1 MFPILYDSVV
11 TGTVPD
17 HYGIGVLKD
26 ALSCEITEE
35 RNGEYELTLKYP
47 SSGAYANQ
55 LVPRAVIKAK
65 PNYTDD
71 PQLFRIYKVG
81 KVLGSSFSVY
91 ARHISYDLSGFP
103 ITTGS
108 ANNIGDALILL
119 NNQAS
124 GYTFSTDKS
133 LQASFEIDTPSSVR
147 SWFGGKAGSILDL
160 YGPGEWKYNN
170 FTCQFLANRGIDRG
184 VTIRYGKNLTKL
196 ENTDDSSN
204 LVTSIMAFWKST
216 DDDNTVIISDAIS
229 TGATLDVTA
238 CQILD
243 ASEYYENQPTKA
255 QLNTYVNNYISSH
268 ITNRVQKN
276 IKLDFAQISK
286 LLKDRVDLCDTVHI
300 IYEDYGI
307 SATAKCIKT
316 TWDVLQ
322 DKYTEIEL
330 GEART
335 NIADTI
341 VGINKDLAEQLT
353 ANQVKSAIRDATDV
367 ITGNK
372 GGYVV
377 LHDSD
382 EDGYPDELLIMNTAD
397 ISTATKVWRWNLS
410 GLGYSSNGY
419 SGPFG
424 LAMTMDGA
432 IVADYIK
439 TGNLVFGGSGNTDG
453 KLEIRD
459 TQGSLICRFDKTGAE
474 VKGDIIADSFT
485 ADAGNNVT
493 AEVLTQDYR
502 ILPLG
507 TQSGL
512 AIKPNGATLPVAGIG
527 TKPDNADIGACVF
540 AADNTDI
547 LTYPKVAM
555 MRSWHPT
562 YSGASKHVGFESFY
576 TTYGSSDH
584 TADTY
589 LRGGEKYRQVGQGQ
603 YDVTMCS
610 ELSISCRANN
620 ASNRYI
626 YGVVEG
632 EDSSSSTN
640 GRASLS
646 IQYGTAKGIEL
657 QNTKSTQYINMRN
670 NDGNSQGFTMTDNH
684 DNKSISMQNSSSY
697 QYLSMSSGGT
707 PSIYLNGN
715 NGNIICVSLTQ
726 TSSKKYKKKIKTL
739 TDEEAKKILELRPV
753 TYDFKDEAK
762 GVNMRG
768 FIAEEVDEVIPE
780 LVKHTKDYPNPI
792 VTIDEDG
799 KEVVQEQKDEV
810 SLDYTMMI
818 PYLTKM
824 VQLQQ
829 KQIDDQQKQINDLKN
844 EINKL
849 KGEC

>member
-1 MFPILYDSVV
+1 MFPILYDSIV

-47 SSGAYANQ
+47 SSGAYANY
-55 LVPRAVIKAK
+55 LVTRAIIKAK
-65 PNYTDD
+65 PNFTDD

-81 KVLGSSFSVY
+81 KEIGSSFSVY

-108 ANNIGDALILL
+108 ASNVGDALTLL

-124 GYTFSTDKS
+124 GYTFTTDKS
-133 LQASFEIDTPSSVR
+133 VHANFTVDKPSSVR

-170 FTCQFLANRGIDRG
+170 FTCQFLANRGQDRG

-196 ENTDDSSN
+196 ENIDDSSS
-204 LVTSIMAFWKST
+204 LVTSIMAFWQST
-216 DDDNTVIISDAIS
+216 DENPVTIISDAIS

-238 CQILD
+238 CQVID
-243 ASEYYENQPTKA
+243 ASESYENQPTKA

-341 VGINKDLAEQLT
+341 VGINKDLSEQLT
-353 ANQVKSAIRDATDV
+353 ANQVKSAIRDATDI

-439 TGNLVFGGSGNTDG
+439 TGNLVFGGSGNTNG

-459 TQGSLICRFDKTGAE
+459 AQGNLICRFDKTGAE
-474 VKGDIIADSFT
+474 VKGDIIAESFQGDLVFGGT
-485 ADAGNNVT
+485 GENANGKLDIKDTAGNTVCHFDKNGVSVKGDIV
-493 AEVLTQDYR
+493 AESFD
-502 ILPLG
+502 
-507 TQSGL
+507 
-512 AIKPNGATLPVAGIG
+512 ANAGDG
-527 TKPDNADIGACVF
+527 NSYE
-540 AADNTDI
+540 I
-547 LTYPKVAM
+547 LTGPTNISAIGSISGVIGYNQNGNNQCGMGHKYQYSALNNKHITSAVYAKDPTTGSVAM
-555 MRSWHPT
+555 MRYMNNVTPD
-562 YSGASKHVGFESFY
+562 SGTLNNELEIANYYTDSSRGGSIASMQTGYNNSNGKHSNIFGRMESTGGSTEGHWGHGVSSSAS
-576 TTYGSSDH
+576 TTIGNLYIYAGNSHIYGSVSSDGP
-584 TADTY
+584 T
-589 LRGGEKYRQVGQGQ
+589 
-603 YDVTMCS
+603 S
-610 ELSISCRANN
+610 LSISNT
-620 ASNRYI
+620 
-626 YGVVEG
+626 
-632 EDSSSSTN
+632 STN
-640 GRASLS
+640 
-646 IQYGTAKGIEL
+646 K
-657 QNTKSTQYINMRN
+657 
-670 NDGNSQGFTMTDNH
+670 
-684 DNKSISMQNSSSY
+684 
-697 QYLSMSSGGT
+697 
-707 PSIYLNGN
+707 IYLNGSS
-715 NGNIICVSLTQ
+715 GNITCVSLTQ

-739 TDEEAKKILELRPV
+739 TEEEAKKILELRPV
-753 TYDFKDEAK
+753 TYDFKDEDCGK
-762 GVNMRG
+762 NMRG

-780 LVKHTKDYPNPI
+780 LVKHTNVYPDPQY
-792 VTIDEDG
+792 DEEG
-799 KEVVQEQKDEV
+799 NIIEQEDEV
-810 SLDYTMMI
+810 SLDYTAMI

-824 VQLQQ
+824 IQLQQ
-829 KQIDDQQKQINDLKN
+829 KQLDAQQAEIDELKN

>member
-55 LVPRAVIKAK
+55 LVPRAIIKAK

-119 NNQAS
+119 NNQAT

-133 LQASFEIDTPSSVR
+133 LQASFNIDTPSSVR

-243 ASEYYENQPTKA
+243 ASEYYENQPTKS

-268 ITNRVQKN
+268 ITDRVQKN

-459 TQGSLICRFDKTGAE
+459 TQGNLICRFDKTGAE
-474 VKGDIIADSFT
+474 VKGDIIADSF
-485 ADAGNNVT
+485 DANAGDGNSY
-493 AEVLTQDYR
+493 EILTGPTNIA
-502 ILPLG
+502 ILG
-507 TQSGL
+507 RQSG
-512 AIKPNGATLPVAGIG
+512 ITGYNKNGDIQCGIG
-527 TKPDNADIGACVF
+527 HKYDYT
-540 AADNTDI
+540 AANNQHITSAV
-547 LTYPKVAM
+547 YVKNPSNESCAM
-555 MRSWHPT
+555 MRYVHDSTPSAGTIDNMLEIAT
-562 YSGASKHVGFESFY
+562 YNYDESRGPSIVAMQAGY
-576 TTYGSSDH
+576 MNTKRARIYGSNQKNNTTYGSFYLGVEGADQTTEGFLSVTTGGAHISGYTKDYDH
-584 TADTY
+584 TY
-589 LRGGEKYRQVGQGQ
+589 
-603 YDVTMCS
+603 
-610 ELSISCRANN
+610 LSISN
-620 ASNRYI
+620 
-626 YGVVEG
+626 
-632 EDSSSSTN
+632 DSTN
-640 GRASLS
+640 
-646 IQYGTAKGIEL
+646 K
-657 QNTKSTQYINMRN
+657 
-670 NDGNSQGFTMTDNH
+670 
-684 DNKSISMQNSSSY
+684 
-697 QYLSMSSGGT
+697 
-707 PSIYLNGN
+707 IYLNGGS
-715 NGNIICVSLTQ
+715 GNITCVSLTQ

-780 LVKHTKDYPNPI
+780 LVKHTKDYP
-792 VTIDEDG
+792 VVTTTIDEDG
-799 KEVVQEQKDEV
+799 NEVVQEQTKDEV